1 MKVFMQRVLKF
12 LFVVVCV
19 CGAGLQLHSYYNL
32 YRDSLGLSWEYVD
45 DNHWFMG
52 LLRTNDVQI
61 SSKPIAQGVYAL
73 RELQDDNL
81 VVVLVK
87 PEGDG
92 TFSKVVFK
100 YIPLTNECKPNTI
113 LTKYVRCSTSGKYAV
128 VIADWNNEPYLM
140 YSNVDYPFNSTV
152 WLSNF
157 NDGLKEVYSRMYSA
171 GVVGKSIDVPIPDTD
186 TVLKQ

>member
-1 MKVFMQRVLKF
+1 MKSLLKF
-12 LFVVVCV
+12 LIVVVCV
-19 CGAGLQLHSYYNL
+19 YGAGLQLQSYYNL

-45 DNHWFMG
+45 EHHWFMG

-73 RELQDDNL
+73 RELQADNL

-100 YIPLTNECKPNTI
+100 YIPLINGCKPNI
-113 LTKYVRCSTSGKYAV
+113 RLTKYVRCSTSGKYAV

-171 GVVGKSIDVPIPDTD
+171 GVIGKSIDVPVLDTA
-186 TVLKQ
+186 TILQR